1 MDYYQQDFIIK
12 LGETTAGDVI
22 EVPDILIY
30 VLAFGFFFSLL
41 LIALQ
46 RDEKARK

>member
-1 MDYYQQDFIIK
+1 MDYYQQDFIVK

-30 VLAFGFFFSLL
+30 GLVFGFAFTLF
-41 LIALQ
+41 LIAVQ
-46 RDEKARK
+46 RDKK

>member
-12 LGETTAGDVI
+12 LGETTAGDAI

-30 VLAFGFFFSLL
+30 GLAFSFAFTLF
-41 LIALQ
+41 LIAVQ
-46 RDEKARK
+46 RDKK